1 MSKGWVTA
9 HEETFPVV
17 KLPEVPRCCPV
28 LTSNSG
34 FGIAFALLSCPLLA
48 RVWSRDAIT
57 WGLLSKASCTNWSK
71 VKTVFVWVC
80 VCAHNEWEKQ
90 LTAAMRASWITRCTA
105 IKLGPTVF
113 HQKKLVWPR
122 THSPY
127 APGSSVRANRY
138 VDAQDLL
145 LGRLLPKIDIN
156 I

>member
-90 LTAAMRASWITRCTA
+90 LTAAMRASWITRFTA

-113 HQKKLVWPR
+113 HQKTGLAKDSFPLR
-122 THSPY
+122 TGQLCESKPVCRC
-127 APGSSVRANRY
+127 ARPITRQATPQNR
-138 VDAQDLL
+138 
-145 LGRLLPKIDIN
+145 
-156 I
+156 

>member
-90 LTAAMRASWITRCTA
+90 LTAAMRASWITRFTA

-113 HQKKLVWPR
+113 HQKNWSGQGLIPLA
-122 THSPY
+122 H
-127 APGSSVRANRY
+127 RAALWEQTGMSMRKTY
-138 VDAQDLL
+138 Y
-145 LGRLLPKIDIN
+145 
-156 I
+156 